1 MWDAIGV
8 AIKVFAEKHLI
19 PSIIS
24 LIIGTVFYIITPDD
38 FWVLIKL
45 NEIWYFLLISGCIF
59 VIIHGIILCFHK
71 VQELRD
77 GSYHRNCISSMSKE
91 ALEKLWTLVDG
102 FDQEDRKLLL
112 QFVNSGNEPYTIRG
126 NIFYSSGKLLG
137 SQYVHRIQGYKSD
150 KGKPQTVEGFD
161 PIKMMVSSDSYTQY
175 VLVDA
180 FYKLLKLSYEQY
192 EQICHFKE
200 V

>member
-1 MWDAIGV
+1 MWDALGG

-24 LIIGTVFYIITPDD
+24 LIIGTVFYILTPDD
-38 FWVLIKL
+38 FWVLTKL
-45 NEIWYFLLISGCIF
+45 NEIWYLLLISGCIF
-59 VIIHGIILCFHK
+59 VLIHGIILCFHK
-71 VQELRD
+71 VQELRY
-77 GSYHRNCISSMSKE
+77 GLYHRNSISAMNKE
-91 ALEKLWTLVDG
+91 AIEKLWTLVDE

-112 QFVNSGNEPYTIRG
+112 QFVNSGNAPYTVNG
-126 NIFYSSGKLLG
+126 NVHYSSGKLLG

-150 KGKPQTVEGFD
+150 KSKPYTVKRFD
-161 PIKMMVSSDSYTQY
+161 PIEMMVSSDGYTQY

-180 FYKLLKLSYEQY
+180 FYRVLKLSYEQY
-192 EQICHFKE
+192 GQICHFKE